1 MEQYGKDMSI
11 ELQLCG
17 GSTAICGL
25 ITNSHY
31 IISNLGDSRC
41 ILCRD
46 GRAYPLSVD
55 HKPILEVEQRRI
67 IRAGGTIQERRV
79 NGYLAVSRAFGDFD
93 YKSDVSLSPTEQ
105 LVSCEPDVHTIKRE
119 KVDNYIIFGCDGIW
133 DVYPN
138 PQEFVDDFDKLIK
151 RSSSLKKAASRL
163 LNACLKKGSRD
174 NMSLIVIFLENPP
187 EYVLHNLINSSSRLK
202 QDRKKKEKDKKRKKN
217 CRGFY

>member
-1 MEQYGKDMSI
+1 MS
-11 ELQLCG
+11 G

-25 ITNSHY
+25 ITETHF

-67 IRAGGTIQERRV
+67 LHAGGTIQDRRV

-93 YKSDVSLSPTEQ
+93 YKSNAELSSIEQ
-105 LVSCEPDVHTIKRE
+105 LVSCEPDVRTIKR
-119 KVDNYIIFGCDGIW
+119 KRMDNYIVFGCDGIW

-138 PQEFVDDFDKLIK
+138 PQEFVDDFGKQLK
-151 RSSSLKKAASRL
+151 RSSSLKKAVVRL
-163 LNACLKKGSRD
+163 LDVCLKKGSRD
-174 NMSLIVIFLENPP
+174 NMSLLVVFLDSPP
-187 EYVLHNLINSSSRLK
+187 EYALHIFVNSFPRLK
-202 QDRKKKEKDKKRKKN
+202 QDMKRKEKDKKRGKKKKKKSSSKTAK
-217 CRGFY
+217 